1 MPKSVVIKHRFYCSG
16 AFDHIRAYNL
26 TSQSRVLQF
35 SSYAF
40 DIGVLE
46 QLSVLMVG
54 SCICVVS
61 DNQRKDNLG
70 EAASAL
76 RANHEMLVPSVAR
89 LFWHEDLST
98 STSRPLAGECVL
110 ENGVYYWAQHLR
122 LTNGYGLDSD
132 PQNVGFPV
140 ASVAWVVDTQD
151 SNGLTAGVFIQPP
164 AWLCT
169 LRKHSSTR
177 LYKTRDL
184 VRVNA
189 DGTLSIFEWKDRQ
202 VKVRSQRL
210 ELGEVEAYIR
220 QCFLGALEDVAEVV
234 VPAGGNIPQLLN
246 SSGTD
251 DQASHQT
258 DSIGSQ
264 LIATP
269 LPDFISK
276 VAAAKSKLRQIVSNF
291 MVPSIFLPRN
301 RIPRTHSDK
310 VDRNYFQSRTCLPL
324 SL

>member
-122 LTNGYGLDSD
+122 LTNGYGL
-132 PQNVGFPV
+132 
-140 ASVAWVVDTQD
+140 
-151 SNGLTAGVFIQPP
+151 AGVFIQPP